1 MFCFLL
7 LLLLMSECVVASV
20 AAAVAVDGRTH
31 AATGNGVVIDAI
43 EFGFVQNVYF
53 FAYCT

>member
-1 MFCFLL
+1 
-7 LLLLMSECVVASV
+7 MSECVVASV